1 MIDLYNEVGYI
12 KNLLKNGIGQ
22 KWQRD
27 VTLLARYY
35 KLVGDNKL
43 IDDKIAVIPY
53 KKKEIK
59 AKILE
64 KCEKAAS
71 RNQDPINFNR
81 MRDYNKIN
89 SIIDKVWKDTTQL
102 REIECIEI
110 SKEVLNWF
118 LNLEDSLIMND
129 EEVIKEKIK
138 RPKISIKHNKPINFE
153 RTKYLFTLY
162 IWTKIQEHYLD
173 KPNMHYIEK
182 YKKRFKHDANLK
194 SSFNL
199 TQERNLL
206 YDLGFI
212 DVNNALGIK
221 TIFIDNYD
229 VFKIP
234 ITDDNRIVIEG
245 SKEEGQGDLVNCGY
259 WLEKQKMGS
268 FICQNCGNEF
278 AHYNN
283 SKQEKCRK
291 YCKECA
297 ALLGHNLH
305 HNKNKVIF
313 CKDCGK
319 EINIKYSN
327 KRTIRCLN
335 CQIKQDKKL
344 NKERMANKR
353 KENAEC
359 AVF

>member
-12 KNLLKNGIGQ
+12 KNLLKKGIGQ

-35 KLVGDNKL
+35 KIVGDSTL
-43 IDDKIAVIPY
+43 VDDDTVVATPY

-64 KCEKAAS
+64 KCEKAANRS
-71 RNQDPINFNR
+71 QDPINFNR
-81 MRDYNKIN
+81 MRDYHKIN

-110 SKEVLNWF
+110 PKEVLDWF
-118 LNLEDSLIMND
+118 LGLEDSFVMTD
-129 EEVIKEKIK
+129 EEVTIEKQK
-138 RPKISIKHNKPINFE
+138 RPKVSIKHNKPINFE

-194 SSFNL
+194 PSFNL
-199 TQERNLL
+199 IQERNLL

-221 TIFIDNYD
+221 ASFIDKYD
-229 VFKIP
+229 VFKTP
-234 ITDDNRIVIEG
+234 ITNNNRIIIEG
-245 SKEEGQGDLVNCGY
+245 SKEEEQGDLVNCGY
-259 WLEKQKMGS
+259 WLEKQKRGS
-268 FICQNCGNEF
+268 FVCQNCGNEF

-283 SKQEKCRK
+283 TRQEKGRK

-297 ALLGHNLH
+297 ALLGHNI
-305 HNKNKVIF
+305 HNNKDKVVV
-313 CKDCGK
+313 CQDCGK
-319 EINIKYSN
+319 EINVSIKNS
-327 KRTIRCLN
+327 KTTRCVD
-335 CQIKQDKKL
+335 CQIKHDSELTRLRVSKNRGKNVML
-344 NKERMANKR
+344 R
-353 KENAEC
+353 
-359 AVF
+359 